1 MLGEALNIDLAD
13 FMISLYS
20 LLITLSVSPS
30 FEEEP
35 QKVDI
40 VAGDDEDSAKPKS
53 KKTKA
58 LASESELLF
67 RTLNTVFVTSR
78 TPNPPSRIAAFA
90 KRILT
95 CAMHWPPTS
104 SLKAIDLVRK
114 MLVKEASLHSMLVTE
129 DKAAEGIYKGEVNDP
144 ALCHPEATV
153 WWELSTLEREHFDL
167 RVIQAAEA
175 LALTTEDQ

>member
-1 MLGEALNIDLAD
+1 
-13 FMISLYS
+13 MISLYS

-35 QKVDI
+35 QKVDL
-40 VAGDDEDSAKPKS
+40 VTDEGEDKPKS

-95 CAMHWPPTS
+95 CAMQWPPTS

-153 WWELSTLEREHFDL
+153 FWELSALEREHFDL